1 MEPID
6 CEELLNEATEASKHS
21 LDVSAKIFEEAAKCF
36 DKTGDRKKAGQCL
49 TLAGDFFLDLDKKE
63 KAATCYGKAI
73 MRYLM
78 SDDISTAEILLE
90 KGKEYGF
97 SSSTHQYRIA
107 LDALERQTKAKI
119 EEEDSEEPETEVEA
133 LPDIDILPVEE
144 EEEEEELIPLNSDLF
159 DEEVQPKKQ
168 DFIIPQLEQEQ
179 SSTLSS
185 FAVLAAVSQAT
196 REKSTQ
202 EIQTNAFVKNVSGES
217 QFIEP
222 QFKINPLQPD
232 DLPSDSNGESTED
245 HPEIEAEELKE
256 ISESLDNA
264 DTIDLDYAAKAEITN
279 EFEDDLIDIEIVNT
293 IPFSFEVVNIK
304 TDFELDEKKPTSEG
318 LVFTWKKDRIEP
330 GEKISVEYI
339 LRKRIERSIILRKAN
354 KVSVVNLYHSVQ
366 QQMQANLDFVNTSGQ
381 VFHEILVE
389 DVIPPE
395 LIVNQSKTNKK
406 IKPVTIPTHDSTLY
420 RWLFSSLNPG
430 DNFSV
435 DYEFREKPLT
445 RHYKDEIDLE
455 DGLVRIEKISQP
467 IVDSTQYEY
476 MWMLHIEKPIPNDIT
491 LIDRIPSDYRLLL
504 VEPPHLNPS
513 IKKEKTHQVLTWRLS
528 PDDVPTI
535 VILKIGG
542 EESFTPL
549 APSVEFASGDEIQ
562 LIERTT
568 SSEKK
573 LVDIRRLSQTLI
585 ENET

>member
-1 MEPID
+1 MQPID
-6 CEELLNEATEASKHS
+6 CEKLLNEATEASKHS

-36 DKTGDRKKAGQCL
+36 DKTGDRKSAGQCL
-49 TLAGDFFLDLDKKE
+49 TLAGDFFLDLDNKE

-78 SDDISTAEILLE
+78 SDDLSTAEILIE

-107 LDALERQTKAKI
+107 LDALERQAMAKI
-119 EEEDSEEPETEVEA
+119 EEEKSEELEIET

-144 EEEEEELIPLNSDLF
+144 EEELIPLNSDLF
-159 DEEVQPKKQ
+159 SLDEEVQPKKQ
-168 DFIIPQLEQEQ
+168 EFIIPQLEDEQ
-179 SSTLSS
+179 SLTLGS

-196 REKSTQ
+196 REKSTN
-202 EIQTNAFVKNVSGES
+202 EIQANAFVKNASGES
-217 QFIEP
+217 QLIEP
-222 QFKINPLQPD
+222 KFEINSLQSVEIS
-232 DLPSDSNGESTED
+232 SDSNGESMVKQTPETE
-245 HPEIEAEELKE
+245 EGKKWA
-256 ISESLDNA
+256 ESLE
-264 DTIDLDYAAKAEITN
+264 DTDTLDLDYAAKTEITN

-293 IPFSFEVVNIK
+293 IPFSFQVVNVK
-304 TDFELDEKKPTSEG
+304 SDFELDEKKPTTEG

-330 GEKISVEYI
+330 GEKISVEYV

-381 VFHEILVE
+381 VFREILVE

-395 LIVNQSKTNKK
+395 LIVNQSKTNKE
-406 IKPVTIPTHDSTLY
+406 IKPVSIPTHDSTLY
-420 RWLFSSLNPG
+420 RWLFSSLTPG

-435 DYEFREKPLT
+435 NYEFREKPIT
-445 RHYKDEIDLE
+445 RHYKNEIDLE

-467 IVDSTQYEY
+467 IVDSTQSEY
-476 MWMLHIEKPIPNDIT
+476 MWLLYIEKPIAEDIT
-491 LIDRIPSDYRLLL
+491 VIDRIPSDYRLLL
-504 VEPPHLNPS
+504 VDPPHHNPS

-528 PDDVPTI
+528 PDDVPTV
-535 VILKIGG
+535 VILRISGN
-542 EESFTPL
+542 ESFTPL
-549 APSVEFASGDEIQ
+549 APSIEFASGLKIQ
-562 LIERTT
+562 LVERTT

-573 LVDIRRLSQTLI
+573 LVDIRRLSQSLM
-585 ENET
+585 E

>member
-1 MEPID
+1 MQTSD
-6 CEELLNEATEASKHS
+6 CEALVNEATEASKHS
-21 LDVSAKIFEEAAKCF
+21 IDVSAKIFEDAASCF
-36 DKTGDRKKAGQCL
+36 DKLGDRKKAGQCL
-49 TLAGDFFLDLDKKE
+49 TLAGDFFLDLGNRE

-73 MRYLM
+73 MRHLM
-78 SDDISTAEILLE
+78 SDDLSTAEILLE

-97 SSSTHQYRIA
+97 SSLTHQYRIA

-119 EEEDSEEPETEVEA
+119 EEEDTDDSESEIET

-144 EEEEEELIPLNSDLF
+144 EEEEDLIPLESDLLSS

-168 DFIIPQLEQEQ
+168 EFIIPQLEKEQ

-217 QFIEP
+217 QFLEP
-222 QFKINPLQPD
+222 VFEINPLQPIEIS
-232 DLPSDSNGESTED
+232 SDSNGESVVE
-245 HPEIEAEELKE
+245 HPSEFIDEKLP
-256 ISESLDNA
+256 ESLGKT
-264 DTIDLDYAAKAEITN
+264 DTLDLDYAAKTEITN

-304 TDFELDEKKPTSEG
+304 TNFELDEKKPTSEG

-339 LRKRIERSIILRKAN
+339 LRKRIERSIILRKEN
-354 KVSVVNLYHSVQ
+354 RVSIVNLYHSVQ
-366 QQMQANLDFVNTSGQ
+366 QQMQANLDFVNTSGK
-381 VFHEILVE
+381 VLREILVE

-406 IKPVTIPTHDSTLY
+406 IKPITIPTHDSTLY
-420 RWLFSSLNPG
+420 RWLFSSLFPG

-435 DYEFREKPLT
+435 TYEFREKPLT
-445 RHYKDEIDLE
+445 RHYKDEIECD

-467 IVDSTQYEY
+467 IVDSNQYEY
-476 MWMLHIEKPIPNDIT
+476 MWLFYVKKPIPNDIT
-491 LIDRIPSDYRLLL
+491 IIDRMPSDYGLLL
-504 VEPPHLNPS
+504 VDPPHLNPS
-513 IKKEKTHQVLTWRLS
+513 INKEKTHQVLIWRLT

-535 VILKIGG
+535 IILRISG

-549 APSVEFASGDEIQ
+549 APSIEFAGGDEMQ
-562 LIERTT
+562 LIERKTL
-568 SSEKK
+568 SERKM
-573 LVDIRRLSQTLI
+573 VDIRRLSQSLK
-585 ENET
+585 E

>member
-1 MEPID
+1 MQTSD
-6 CEELLNEATEASKHS
+6 CEALVNEATEASRHS
-21 LDVSAKIFEEAAKCF
+21 IDVSAKIFEDAASCF
-36 DKTGDRKKAGQCL
+36 DKLGDRKKAGQCL
-49 TLAGDFFLDLDKKE
+49 TLAGDFFLDLGNRE

-73 MRYLM
+73 MRHLM
-78 SDDISTAEILLE
+78 SDDLSTAEILLE

-97 SSSTHQYRIA
+97 SSLTHQYRIA

-119 EEEDSEEPETEVEA
+119 EEEDTDDSESEIET

-144 EEEEEELIPLNSDLF
+144 EEEEDLIPLESDLLSS

-168 DFIIPQLEQEQ
+168 EFIIPQLEKEQ

-217 QFIEP
+217 QFLEP
-222 QFKINPLQPD
+222 VFEINPLQPIEIS
-232 DLPSDSNGESTED
+232 SDSNGESVVE
-245 HPEIEAEELKE
+245 HPSEFIDEKLP
-256 ISESLDNA
+256 ESLGKT
-264 DTIDLDYAAKAEITN
+264 DTLDLDYAAKTEITN

-304 TDFELDEKKPTSEG
+304 TNFELDEKKPTSEG

-339 LRKRIERSIILRKAN
+339 LRKRIERSIILRKEN
-354 KVSVVNLYHSVQ
+354 RVSIVNLYHSVQ
-366 QQMQANLDFVNTSGQ
+366 QQMQANLDFVNTSGK
-381 VFHEILVE
+381 VLREILVE

-420 RWLFSSLNPG
+420 RWLFSSLFPG

-435 DYEFREKPLT
+435 TYEFREKPLT
-445 RHYKDEIDLE
+445 RHYKDEIECD
-455 DGLVRIEKISQP
+455 DGLLRIEKISQP
-467 IVDSTQYEY
+467 IVDSNQYEY
-476 MWMLHIEKPIPNDIT
+476 MWLFYVKKPIPNDIT
-491 LIDRIPSDYRLLL
+491 IIDRMPSDYGLLL
-504 VEPPHLNPS
+504 VDPPHLNPS
-513 IKKEKTHQVLTWRLS
+513 INKEKTHQVLIWRLT

-535 VILKIGG
+535 IILRISG

-549 APSVEFASGDEIQ
+549 APSIEFAGGDEMQ
-562 LIERTT
+562 LIERKTL
-568 SSEKK
+568 SERKM
-573 LVDIRRLSQTLI
+573 VDIRRLSQSLK
-585 ENET
+585 E